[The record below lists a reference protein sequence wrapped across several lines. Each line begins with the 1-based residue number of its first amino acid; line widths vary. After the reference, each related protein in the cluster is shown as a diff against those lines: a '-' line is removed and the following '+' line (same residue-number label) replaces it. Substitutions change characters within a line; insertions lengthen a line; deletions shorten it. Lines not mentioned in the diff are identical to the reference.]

1 MESKGP
7 ARPGGGPTRARAE
20 EAAVVT
26 SAVRAMTSDDLPQVA
41 SVTETAFAALHRRED
56 RAAPAAAAI
65 PALLIRTRLTADP
78 AGCFVAVSQQDPG
91 RITGALLS
99 VARGTLGWFGPLAV
113 HPQAQRCGAGR
124 RLVAACVDSW
134 RRRGVCL
141 MGLATFPGSE
151 FHRNFYR
158 QAGFRQ
164 SCGSI
169 GFRTHLATTSMPD
182 GIQVGGQVPDLGFL
196 YPGLDVSG
204 EAAAARACGAGLAL
218 TAADGMAIVHLEPTV
233 QPPGMGYVP
242 FLAAATRTTFDNLLG
257 AAEHLSRERGRTVL
271 FTRAS
276 SSSWPTIDALTE
288 RGYQPLGLM
297 TRMKVGENPSYDHT
311 ACYYL
316 DSWL

>member
-1 MESKGP
+1 
-7 ARPGGGPTRARAE
+7 
-20 EAAVVT
+20 
-26 SAVRAMTSDDLPQVA
+26 MTFDDLPQVA

-78 AGCFVAVSQQDPG
+78 AGCFVAASQQDPG

-113 HPQAQRCGAGR
+113 HPQAQRCGVGT
-124 RLVAACVDSW
+124 RLVAACVDSG

-141 MGLATFPGSE
+141 MGLATFPGSA

-158 QAGFRQ
+158 QAGFRP
-164 SCGSI
+164 SGGSI

-182 GIQVGGQVPDLGFL
+182 GIQVGGQVRDLGFL

-218 TAADGMAIVHLEPTV
+218 TAADGTAIVHLEPAV

-242 FLAAATRTTFDNLLG
+242 FLAAATRTTFEKLLG
-257 AAEHLSRERGRTVL
+257 AAGHLSRERGRTVL

-297 TRMKVGENPSYDHT
+297 MRMKAGENPSYDHT
-311 ACYYL
+311 GCYYL

>member
-1 MESKGP
+1 
-7 ARPGGGPTRARAE
+7 
-20 EAAVVT
+20 
-26 SAVRAMTSDDLPQVA
+26 MTFDDLPQVA
-41 SVTETAFAALHRRED
+41 SVTQTAFAALHRRED

-65 PALLIRTRLTADP
+65 PALLIRTRLAADP

-134 RRRGVCL
+134 RRRSVCL

-182 GIQVGGQVPDLGFL
+182 GIQVGGQVPDLG
-196 YPGLDVSG
+196 
-204 EAAAARACGAGLAL
+204 AG
-218 TAADGMAIVHLEPTV
+218 
-233 QPPGMGYVP
+233 PPSTRSP
-242 FLAAATRTTFDNLLG
+242 NAATS
-257 AAEHLSRERGRTVL
+257 LSG
-271 FTRAS
+271 
-276 SSSWPTIDALTE
+276 
-288 RGYQPLGLM
+288 
-297 TRMKVGENPSYDHT
+297 
-311 ACYYL
+311 
-316 DSWL
+316 